1 MPNFCS
7 VTGCK
12 RKYYAKGFCKLH
24 YMRNWK
30 HGDPEHLS
38 IIKNGLAKKFPSE
51 HRSWKGAK
59 NRCLKK
65 TCAAYPYYGG
75 RGITICDR
83 WLGPY
88 GFTHFME
95 DMGAKPSHE
104 CFPSRQPIYSLDRVD
119 LNGPYSPSNCRWAT
133 AKEQTYNR
141 HIARFITIEGETK
154 TIQDWAEY
162 AGIRYDRIS
171 KRHKQG
177 VRGKALLAK
186 PRKWERHK

>member
-24 YMRNWK
+24 YTRNWK

-38 IIKNGLAKKFPSE
+38 TVQNGLAKKYPSE
-51 HRSWKGAK
+51 HGSWKAAK
-59 NRCLKK
+59 DRCLNEK
-65 TCAAYPYYGG
+65 CPAYPHYGG
-75 RGITICDR
+75 RGITICER

-95 DMGAKPSHE
+95 DMGPKPSHGTF
-104 CFPSRQPIYSLDRVD
+104 CSGQPIYSLDRID
-119 LNGPYSPSNCRWAT
+119 LNGPYSPENCRWST
-133 AKEQTYNR
+133 AKEQTRNR
-141 HIARFITIEGETK
+141 SIARLITIGEETK
-154 TIQDWAEY
+154 TIQDWATC
-162 AGIRYDRIS
+162 ANVGYDRIF
-171 KRHKQG
+171 KRYKQG
-177 VRGKALLAK
+177 VRGEALLAK